1 MSLGSTQRPNQ
12 RRFAGIYLAPV
23 TKAEFRH
30 NLRGPE
36 IGTLTASLNGKGP
49 RRCATSVSIATG
61 SQAVRELIGWRA
73 ESNKGHCANSWDEV

>member
-49 RRCATSVSIATG
+49 RRCATG
-61 SQAVRELIGWRA
+61 SQAVRELIGWRV
-73 ESNKGHCANSWDEV
+73 ESNKGRCANSWDEV